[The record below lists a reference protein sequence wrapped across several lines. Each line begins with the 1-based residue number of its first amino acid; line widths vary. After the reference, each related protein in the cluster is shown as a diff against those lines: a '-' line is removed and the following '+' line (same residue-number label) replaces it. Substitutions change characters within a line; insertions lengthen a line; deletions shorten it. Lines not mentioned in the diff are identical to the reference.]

1 MEEHDVKLIQSL
13 KAFNKEMESITD
25 KMNCIKEQLAE
36 ILNQDAALEKK
47 KQDLY
52 KTFNETVF
60 KGDEPKRE
68 KVHEFYS
75 KKMKNKRTKMKQDE
89 EGDDE
94 DQSQDSE
101 EMASESGDEDDEEK
115 NLIALIEQNPEEKAL
130 ITEIVTIEDNLE
142 TNKKMV
148 NDFKKQEAQFKVKMQ
163 EVAQQKA

>member
-1 MEEHDVKLIQSL
+1 MDEKNEKNLMESDMKIAEMKLNTKYQELLILDTMEDHDVKLIQSL
-13 KAFNKEMESITD
+13 KAFNKEMESITE

-75 KKMKNKRTKMKQDE
+75 KKMKNKRTKLK
-89 EGDDE
+89 
-94 DQSQDSE
+94 
-101 EMASESGDEDDEEK
+101 
-115 NLIALIEQNPEEKAL
+115 
-130 ITEIVTIEDNLE
+130 
-142 TNKKMV
+142 
-148 NDFKKQEAQFKVKMQ
+148 
-163 EVAQQKA
+163 